1 MKKFRS
7 SLVVVLTA
15 LALAAS
21 VGNATAQEPDPGG
34 DFLPR
39 FFGGAEGN
47 RSSSPSTPNR
57 PSTPQGLVE
66 NDAPVLIAANGG
78 VLTYAGNGK
87 SASATFT
94 PASSGQSASLQM
106 LTIKTTETNE
116 TSTPSWRTIATAKQN
131 SSGKATFSIS
141 DPREVSHQ
149 YRAVSG
155 GITSNTV
162 TFAAPLPS
170 KATGLSQ
177 VYFNS
182 YEGNS
187 VNTRDRW
194 FEGEYSMTA
203 GGGCGAVPKTSKARM
218 KGRGNYSWSF
228 AKKSFSVNLKDGL
241 NLCGLGKSKKW
252 AFVANH
258 YDKSLLRNTVAG
270 NVGRALTRLAWTPS
284 SKPVD
289 FFVNGSYRGSYI
301 LIERVTIDDE
311 RVNVPELKGAADNG
325 QPNITGG
332 YLLEWDFRKGA
343 DRDVTA
349 GNRGWVGI
357 KEPEDPGDPEGITS
371 AQVSY
376 INGYLDKTDSV
387 LYSGG
392 FTNDSTGWK
401 KYIDINSAVDYYIG
415 MELMKPVDGNMW
427 ASVYMYKQRSGK
439 LFFGPLWDFDLA
451 MGSANRAGNV
461 VSPSSWYLRNN
472 LGVSAQQTSKTWFNR
487 LNEDPDFRSAVRARW
502 KQVYPNLSQSSFI
515 DSQRSLI
522 ASSASE
528 NFKKWSVKE
537 HLSKYQVVKGSWSSE
552 VSYLKSWMSSRRSWM
567 NGQLN

>member
-1 MKKFRS
+1 MNS
-7 SLVVVLTA
+7 
-15 LALAAS
+15 
-21 VGNATAQEPDPGG
+21 
-34 DFLPR
+34 
-39 FFGGAEGN
+39 
-47 RSSSPSTPNR
+47 
-57 PSTPQGLVE
+57 
-66 NDAPVLIAANGG
+66 AANGG
-78 VLTYAGNGK
+78 VLTYTGSGK
-87 SASATFT
+87 TATATFT
-94 PASSGQSASLQM
+94 PASSGQKASLQM
-106 LTIKTTETNE
+106 MTIKTTETNE
-116 TSTPSWRTIATAKQN
+116 TSSPSWRTIATGKQ
-131 SSGKATFSIS
+131 SSGGKVTFSIA
-141 DPREVSHQ
+141 DPREVSHE

-155 GITSNTV
+155 SSTTNTV

-182 YEGNS
+182 YEGDS
-187 VNTRDRW
+187 VNTRTRW
-194 FEGEYSMTA
+194 FEGEYSMTSSSKT
-203 GGGCGAVPKTSKARM
+203 GCAAVPKTAKARM

-241 NLCGLGKSKKW
+241 NLCGMGKSKKW
-252 AFVANH
+252 ALVANH

-270 NVGRALTRLAWTPS
+270 HVGQALTRLAWTPS

-289 FFVNGSYRGSYI
+289 LFVNGSYRGSYI
-301 LIERVTIDDE
+301 LIERVTVDDE
-311 RVNVPELKGAADNG
+311 RVNVPELKGPADDG
-325 QPNITGG
+325 HPNITGG

-343 DRDVTA
+343 DRNVEA

-387 LYSGG
+387 LYSSG

-401 KYIDINSAVDYYIG
+401 KYIDQASAVDYYIG

-427 ASVYMYKQRSGK
+427 ASVYMYKQRNGK
-439 LFFGPLWDFDLA
+439 LFFGPLWDFDMA

-472 LGVSAQQTSKTWFNR
+472 LGVSAQQSNKTWFNR

-502 KQVYPNLSQSSFI
+502 KQVYPNLNQSGFI

-522 ASSASE
+522 AASASE
-528 NFKKWSVKE
+528 NFTKWNVKE
-537 HLSKYQVVKGSWSSE
+537 HLSKYQVVKGSWSAE

-567 NGQLN
+567 NGQLG

>member
-1 MKKFRS
+1 MKAFKSTFI
-7 SLVVVLTA
+7 VVLTA
-15 LALAAS
+15 FALLAS
-21 VGNATAQEPDPGG
+21 ISGATAAKPDGPPGQA
-34 DFLPR
+34 R
-39 FFGGAEGN
+39 
-47 RSSSPSTPNR
+47 
-57 PSTPQGLVE
+57 GLVARLLDLTPSE
-66 NDAPVLIAANGG
+66 LTSSAITPSVVNSGTLAPITGS
-78 VLTYAGNGK
+78 GK
-87 SASATFT
+87 TATATFT
-94 PASSGQSASLQM
+94 PAVSGQKTSLQ
-106 LTIKTTETNE
+106 LLSIKTTETNE
-116 TSTPSWRTIATAKQN
+116 TPTAKWETIATSSQS
-131 SSGKATFSIS
+131 SSGKTTFSIS

-155 GITSNTV
+155 TTISNTV
-162 TFAAPLPS
+162 TFAAPPNS
-170 KATGLSQ
+170 RATGLSN

-182 YEGNS
+182 YEGDS
-187 VNTRDRW
+187 VNTRTRW
-194 FEGEYSMTA
+194 FEGEFSMTNGA
-203 GGGCGAVPKTSKARM
+203 GCGAVTKKPGARM

-228 AKKSFSVNLKDGL
+228 AKHSFSVNLKDGL
-241 NLCGLGKSKKW
+241 NLCGMGKSKKW
-252 AFVANH
+252 ALVANH

-270 NVGRALTRLAWTPS
+270 HVGQALTHLAWTPS

-289 FFVNGSYRGSYI
+289 LFVNGSYRGSYI

-311 RVNVPELKGAADNG
+311 RVNIPELKGPADDV

-343 DRDVTA
+343 DRNVAA

-357 KEPEDPGDPEGITS
+357 KEPEDPGDPKGITS

-387 LYSGG
+387 LFGSN
-392 FTNDSTGWK
+392 FKDNTTGWK
-401 KYIDINSAVDYYIG
+401 KYIDQASAVDYYIG

-461 VSPSSWYLRNN
+461 VSPSSWYLRNS
-472 LGVSAQQTSKTWFNR
+472 LGVSAMQSSKTWFNR

-502 KQVYPNLSQSSFI
+502 KQVYPNLSQSSFL
-515 DSQRSLI
+515 DGQKSLI
-522 ASSASE
+522 AKSAAE
-528 NFKKWSVKE
+528 NWKKWSHSE
-537 HLSKYQVVKGSWSSE
+537 HLSQYQVVKSSWSAD
-552 VSYLKSWMSSRRSWM
+552 VSYLRSWMISRRSWM

>member
-1 MKKFRS
+1 MKTVKITLAIALTTFALLASVS
-7 SLVVVLTA
+7 SAT
-15 LALAAS
+15 AAS
-21 VGNATAQEPDPGG
+21 AV
-34 DFLPR
+34 L
-39 FFGGAEGN
+39 
-47 RSSSPSTPNR
+47 
-57 PSTPQGLVE
+57 
-66 NDAPVLIAANGG
+66 APITGS
-78 VLTYAGNGK
+78 GK
-87 SASATFT
+87 TVTATFS
-94 PASSGQSASLQM
+94 PAVSGQKTSLQM

-116 TSTPSWRTIATAKQN
+116 TTTPSWKTIATSTQS
-131 SSGKATFSIS
+131 SSGKTTFSVS

-155 GITSNTV
+155 STTSNIV

-177 VYFNS
+177 LYFNS

-194 FEGEYSMTA
+194 FEGEFSMTNGA
-203 GGGCGAVPKTSKARM
+203 GCGPVPKTPKARM
-218 KGRGNYSWSF
+218 KGRGNYSWGF
-228 AKKSFSVNLKDGL
+228 AKKSFSINLKDGL

-252 AFVANH
+252 AIVANH

-270 NVGRALTRLAWTPS
+270 HVGQALSHLAWTPS

-289 FFVNGSYRGSYI
+289 VYVNGSYRGSYI

-311 RVNVPELKGAADNG
+311 RVNIPELKGSKDNV

-343 DRDVTA
+343 DKNVTA
-349 GNRGWVGI
+349 GSRGWVGI
-357 KEPEDPGDPEGITS
+357 KEPEDPGDPEGITD

-376 INGYLDKTDSV
+376 INGYLDKTDAALFGSN
-387 LYSGG
+387 
-392 FTNDSTGWK
+392 FKDDANGWK
-401 KYIDINSAVDYYIG
+401 KYIDLASAVDYYIG

-439 LFFGPLWDFDLA
+439 LYFGPLWDFDLA

-461 VSPSSWYLRNN
+461 VSPSSWYLRNP
-472 LGVSAQQTSKTWFNR
+472 LGVSAMQSDKTWFNR
-487 LNEDPDFRSAVRARW
+487 LNEDPDFRNAVSARW
-502 KQVYPNLSQSSFI
+502 NQVYGSLSQSSFI
-515 DSQRSLI
+515 DSQASLI
-522 ASSASE
+522 STSASE
-528 NFKKWSVKE
+528 NFKKWSVTE
-537 HLSKYQVVKGSWSSE
+537 HLSKYQVVKGSWSKE

-567 NGQLN
+567 NGQL